1 MKVSTLLGVL
11 ALAITP
17 SCATTRSSSPVVDYA
32 VSGVVT
38 AGPTCPVQ
46 QDPPDPACDDRP
58 VPGALLLISKEGD
71 RDAYGQVVVD
81 SEGRFETRL
90 PAGTYVLEP
99 QPVEG
104 LMGTAHPV
112 QFEVGP
118 NRPVDL
124 VIEYD
129 TGIR

>member
-1 MKVSTLLGVL
+1 MKLSTVL
-11 ALAITP
+11 VAVALSITS
-17 SCATTRSSSPVVDYA
+17 SCATSRSSSPVVDYA

-46 QDPPDPACDDRP
+46 KDPPDPACDDRP
-58 VPGALLLISKEGD
+58 VPGAMLLISKDG
-71 RDAYGQVVVD
+71 DAYGEIVVD

-104 LMGTAHPV
+104 LMGTAKPV
-112 QFEVGP
+112 RFEVSP
-118 NRPVDL
+118 NRPVDV
-124 VIEYD
+124 VIQYD